1 MWQFWIIASG
11 IFFVAE
17 IFTAGFLVFWL
28 GVAAL
33 IAMISS
39 FITSNIII
47 QTAIFVIFSVI
58 LLFATRPFVN
68 KFVNT
73 KTIPTNAFSIIG
85 KTALVVQEINP
96 IKETGQIK
104 INGEVWSAISEN
116 GQIIPKDSEVK
127 ITSISGVKS
136 IVSLV
141 KLATTK

>member
-58 LLFATRPFVN
+58 LLMVILPISFSDIVYVYIIEFTYS
-68 KFVNT
+68 
-73 KTIPTNAFSIIG
+73 PT
-85 KTALVVQEINP
+85 V
-96 IKETGQIK
+96 
-104 INGEVWSAISEN
+104 
-116 GQIIPKDSEVK
+116 
-127 ITSISGVKS
+127 
-136 IVSLV
+136 
-141 KLATTK
+141 

>member
-104 INGEVWSAISEN
+104 INGEDSKLFTHFKFLGGIYYAIFIN
-116 GQIIPKDSEVK
+116 
-127 ITSISGVKS
+127 ITCYNISYSIHVNKNC
-136 IVSLV
+136 
-141 KLATTK
+141 

>member
-1 MWQFWIIASG
+1 MLLGIIY
-11 IFFVAE
+11 
-17 IFTAGFLVFWL
+17 TYCK
-28 GVAAL
+28 
-33 IAMISS
+33 
-39 FITSNIII
+39 
-47 QTAIFVIFSVI
+47 FSVI

-116 GQIIPKDSEVK
+116 GQIIPKDSEIK
-127 ITSISGVKS
+127 ITSISGVKA

>member
-1 MWQFWIIASG
+1 MWYIWLIIAG
-11 IFFVAE
+11 IFLILE
-17 IFTAGFLVFWL
+17 IITVGFLVFWL

-58 LLFATRPFVN
+58 LLFATRPLVN

-104 INGEVWSAISEN
+104 INGEVWTAESEN
-116 GQIIPKDSEVK
+116 NQVIDEGSEVEILEIK
-127 ITSISGVKS
+127 GVKA
-136 IVSLV
+136 IVKPIHVLN
-141 KLATTK
+141 KI

>member
-85 KTALVVQEINP
+85 KTALVVQ
-96 IKETGQIK
+96 QIK

-127 ITSISGVKS
+127 ITSISGVKA

>member
-68 KFVNT
+68 NWENCFSSSRNKSYKRNW
-73 KTIPTNAFSIIG
+73 TN
-85 KTALVVQEINP
+85 KN
-96 IKETGQIK
+96 
-104 INGEVWSAISEN
+104 
-116 GQIIPKDSEVK
+116 
-127 ITSISGVKS
+127 
-136 IVSLV
+136 
-141 KLATTK
+141 

>member
-1 MWQFWIIASG
+1 MAILDNSFRN
-11 IFFVAE
+11 IFCSRNLYSRL
-17 IFTAGFLVFWL
+17 LVFWL

-116 GQIIPKDSEVK
+116 GQIIPKDSEVE
-127 ITSISGVKS
+127 IASISGVKA

>member
-1 MWQFWIIASG
+1 MWQFWIIASE

-58 LLFATRPFVN
+58 LLFATRPLVN

-116 GQIIPKDSEVK
+116 GQIIPKDSEVE
-127 ITSISGVKS
+127 IASISGVKA

>member
-1 MWQFWIIASG
+1 M
-11 IFFVAE
+11 
-17 IFTAGFLVFWL
+17 
-28 GVAAL
+28 
-33 IAMISS
+33 
-39 FITSNIII
+39 
-47 QTAIFVIFSVI
+47 
-58 LLFATRPFVN
+58 VN

-116 GQIIPKDSEVK
+116 GQIIPKDSEVE
-127 ITSISGVKS
+127 IASISGVKA